1 MPHLHEYPE
10 CQCVCV
16 RMHARKYVC
25 MYVYMPEC
33 MYACIVSGKLRKVCK
48 YCQQYATSN
57 KDSQTSDRSSGVLKA
72 GMSKVILGIDLG

>member
-1 MPHLHEYPE
+1 
-10 CQCVCV
+10 
-16 RMHARKYVC
+16 

-57 KDSQTSDRSSGVLKA
+57 KDSQTSQGTTVAREATAAV
-72 GMSKVILGIDLG
+72 VY